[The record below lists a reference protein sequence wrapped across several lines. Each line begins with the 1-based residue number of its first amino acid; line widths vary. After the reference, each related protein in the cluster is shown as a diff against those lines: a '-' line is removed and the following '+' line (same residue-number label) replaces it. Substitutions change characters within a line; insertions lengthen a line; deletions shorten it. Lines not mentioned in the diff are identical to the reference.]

1 MKPSKRFSV
10 ELVPDTGTALRL
22 AAERKVRPTAL
33 DTEGIRNVFE
43 KDVLSRSVFSARN
56 THAGVLASINR
67 QVEKVLQG
75 RDIATARRVLKG
87 LITRAG
93 YTPETGFPGDDA
105 LGIPPARPGSIRD
118 LGSNARINLILE
130 TQVALLQGRAQRVE
144 GLEPTALDLYPG
156 YELVRVETRRAPR
169 DWRKRWKK
177 AGGKIIKDK
186 RGRVRLVAL
195 KTDLV
200 WERLGDWNLFP
211 DALGVDHPPFAFRSG
226 MGWQEL
232 SRKGCIAL
240 KLIKKLS
247 PREGAPAQRP
257 QKKPKLLPPAAAS
270 TRELPPRIRQ
280 ALGRG
285 LKDIE
290 EERGRI
296 SQKPSA
302 VTEAFKPPPP
312 PKGSASRTAQF
323 GRDAKAEFNA
333 LFTLLAA

>member
-1 MKPSKRFSV
+1 MKRPSRFSV

-22 AAERKVRPTAL
+22 AKERKVRPTAL
-33 DTEGIRNVFE
+33 DTEGLRNVFE
-43 KDVLSRSVFSARN
+43 KDVLARSVFSARN
-56 THAGVLASINR
+56 SNAGVLASLNR

-156 YELVRVETRRAPR
+156 YELVRVESRRAPR
-169 DWRKRWKK
+169 DWRKRWRK
-177 AGGKIIKDK
+177 AGGKITKDR

-200 WERLGDWNLFP
+200 WERLGDWNLFT

-232 SRKGCIAL
+232 DRKECIAL
-240 KLIKKLS
+240 KLLKKLA
-247 PREGAPAQRP
+247 PRESAPPQRVTK
-257 QKKPKLLPPAAAS
+257 QPKLLPPATAS

-285 LKDIE
+285 LRDIE
-290 EERGRI
+290 ASQGRI

-302 VTEAFKPPPP
+302 ATEAPKPPPP
-312 PKGSASRTAQF
+312 PKSSAARTAQY
-323 GRDAKAEFNA
+323 GRDAYAEFNA
-333 LFTLLAA
+333 LFTLLTA